1 VNAGQ
6 QSVVSLAEIVNA
18 YGYSRQSYYQRLQR
32 DGQRRGEES
41 VILEAVQR
49 ARAQLP
55 QTGARKLQHHLKRE
69 GIEVGRDRLLRVLK
83 AHGMLIAPKKSY
95 RKTTDSTHGFKVYG
109 NLVKD
114 KTLTGPQQVIVSDIT
129 YIHTLEG
136 FCYLSL
142 LMDLYSRKV
151 VGYHLSRS
159 LSVEGSLQ
167 ALRMAVRGLPKGVIH
182 HSDRGVQYCC
192 KAYTKL
198 LKKRRMQISMTEKDH
213 VYENANAERLNGILK
228 HELMLG
234 GTLPS
239 VAVAKKLVKSSI
251 DLYNNQR
258 LHTALNYR
266 TPSEAHAA

>member
-1 VNAGQ
+1 MKALQ
-6 QSVVSLAEIVNA
+6 CSVGLGEVVKA
-18 YGYSRQSYYQRLQR
+18 YGYSRQGYYKRMQRE
-32 DGQRRGEES
+32 GHRREQES
-41 VILEAVQR
+41 IILEAVQR
-49 ARAQLP
+49 ERSQLP
-55 QTGARKLQHHLKRE
+55 QTGARKLQQHLKRQ

-83 AHGMLIAPKKSY
+83 THGLLIARKKSY
-95 RKTTDSTHGFKVYG
+95 RKTTDSTHSFKVYG
-109 NLVKD
+109 NLVKSHE
-114 KTLTGPQQVIVSDIT
+114 LSGPQQVIVSDIT

-136 FCYLSL
+136 YCYLSL
-142 LMDLYSRKV
+142 LMDLYSRKIL
-151 VGYHLSRS
+151 GYYLSRS
-159 LSVEGSLQ
+159 LSVEGSLR
-167 ALRMAVRGLPKGVIH
+167 ALRMAVRGLPRGVIH

-198 LKKRRMQISMTEKDH
+198 LKSRRMPISMTEKDH

-251 DLYNNQR
+251 ELYNNKR

-266 TPSEAHAA
+266 TPSEVHAA